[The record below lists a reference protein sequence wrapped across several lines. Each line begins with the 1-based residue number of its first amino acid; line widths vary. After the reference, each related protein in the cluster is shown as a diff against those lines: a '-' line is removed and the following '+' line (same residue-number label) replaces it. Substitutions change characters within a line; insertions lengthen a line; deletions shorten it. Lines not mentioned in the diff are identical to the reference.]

1 MQRAIFLTMVFV
13 LSVLSPLAG
22 AATTETQFKDGTTS
36 YQHTFSAKGEGP
48 AGVVSIPYGA
58 EVTSASFNLR
68 GDASSTAW
76 TNWTTNDHYGGEGDT
91 DHTSSNA
98 GHPSPFT
105 TSRRDNIDVSSE
117 TMYLKG
123 NPTELTPRFSSSSSV
138 ASLGNAHL
146 NTTGEFVA
154 LSDQGYVSPTKQYSD
169 ISVASNAPW
178 SYTGVTVPINASE
191 IHIFRYTSSSM
202 TGTPTILRV
211 NPTNGQYLGQA
222 SYSTT
227 NCGGSSALYN
237 IFDADVYNGDV
248 YTAHWSYY
256 KIHKWDVDWNTAGTQ
271 VVWTCQST
279 YNFGSPNYISGVDVD
294 DNTGKM
300 YVGVYERTSQNHYL
314 REVNPSLPTSTLGT
328 WLMTTTSYYYDYG
341 AGLSVSMPSVMYNI
355 YYYNSD
361 YKSVHYHYTM
371 QSGLLVSQGERTMP
385 GGGHYGIVDSDDNKV
400 FFSCHWTGTNYCTQG
415 TRKVHSYGDGS
426 HFDVRS
432 TTHTSQ
438 TVVGQ
443 TTVISRAVNTI
454 NVDGI
459 FGSIPTGTSI
469 DVDVSNDG
477 GTTWKSG
484 NVGQKVMF
492 STSGNQIKWRATLNG
507 SASKTPVLG
516 DVVLTY
522 TTNYQ
527 TSGWYYAYQYAR

>member
-48 AGVVSIPYGA
+48 AGVVSLPYGA

-98 GHPSPFT
+98 GQPSPFT

-222 SYSTT
+222 SYSTS

-248 YTAHWSYY
+248 YTAHWSYN

-279 YNFGSPNYISGVDVD
+279 YNYGSQTTFQGL
-294 DNTGKM
+294 T
-300 YVGVYERTSQNHYL
+300 
-314 REVNPSLPTSTLGT
+314 
-328 WLMTTTSYYYDYG
+328 LMTT
-341 AGLSVSMPSVMYNI
+341 PE
-355 YYYNSD
+355 
-361 YKSVHYHYTM
+361 K
-371 QSGLLVSQGERTMP
+371 
-385 GGGHYGIVDSDDNKV
+385 
-400 FFSCHWTGTNYCTQG
+400 CT
-415 TRKVHSYGDGS
+415 
-426 HFDVRS
+426 
-432 TTHTSQ
+432 
-438 TVVGQ
+438 
-443 TTVISRAVNTI
+443 
-454 NVDGI
+454 
-459 FGSIPTGTSI
+459 
-469 DVDVSNDG
+469 
-477 GTTWKSG
+477 
-484 NVGQKVMF
+484 
-492 STSGNQIKWRATLNG
+492 
-507 SASKTPVLG
+507 SASTNEPLKT
-516 DVVLTY
+516 
-522 TTNYQ
+522 TT
-527 TSGWYYAYQYAR
+527 

>member
-1 MQRAIFLTMVFV
+1 
-13 LSVLSPLAG
+13 
-22 AATTETQFKDGTTS
+22 
-36 YQHTFSAKGEGP
+36 
-48 AGVVSIPYGA
+48 
-58 EVTSASFNLR
+58 
-68 GDASSTAW
+68 
-76 TNWTTNDHYGGEGDT
+76 
-91 DHTSSNA
+91 
-98 GHPSPFT
+98 
-105 TSRRDNIDVSSE
+105 
-117 TMYLKG
+117 
-123 NPTELTPRFSSSSSV
+123 
-138 ASLGNAHL
+138 
-146 NTTGEFVA
+146 
-154 LSDQGYVSPTKQYSD
+154 
-169 ISVASNAPW
+169 
-178 SYTGVTVPINASE
+178 
-191 IHIFRYTSSSM
+191 
-202 TGTPTILRV
+202 
-211 NPTNGQYLGQA
+211 
-222 SYSTT
+222 
-227 NCGGSSALYN
+227 
-237 IFDADVYNGDV
+237 
-248 YTAHWSYY
+248 
-256 KIHKWDVDWNTAGTQ
+256 
-271 VVWTCQST
+271 
-279 YNFGSPNYISGVDVD
+279 
-294 DNTGKM
+294 M
-300 YVGVYERTSQNHYL
+300 YVGVYERISQNHYL
-314 REVNPSLPTSTLGT
+314 KEVNPSSPTSSTLGT

-477 GTTWKSG
+477 GTTWLSG

-492 STSGNQIKWRATLNG
+492 LTSGNQIKWRATLNG